1 MLVLQLENVGKTYA
15 GKDALSAIDL
25 SIESGEFIGLIGA
38 NGAGKSTLLK
48 IISGLISNF
57 TGNLVWKGKKI
68 TNDEQRLSLLKDTK
82 ALIETPQFYPN
93 LSGIDNLIYFTQLDG
108 AYSNEK
114 VVNALQFV
122 GLFEAKDKPFKQYS
136 LGMKQKLGLA
146 RIFSTDCSFII
157 LDEPF
162 HGLDPKSKEE
172 IKQILIKLYQKGK
185 TLLVSSHLLEDLSE
199 LSNRVIYLENGKLKK
214 NITWKNDREFIYEIN
229 VQVGDK
235 GIQTIQTLKKQ
246 YQLTYR
252 NDQLIIKIEREKLPI
267 FLKQL
272 MDENITFYE
281 VVDITKTLQRYFED
295 RKDVV

>member
-1 MLVLQLENVGKTYA
+1 M
-15 GKDALSAIDL
+15 
-25 SIESGEFIGLIGA
+25 
-38 NGAGKSTLLK
+38 
-48 IISGLISNF
+48 
-57 TGNLVWKGKKI
+57 
-68 TNDEQRLSLLKDTK
+68 LKDTK

-235 GIQTIQTLKKQ
+235 GITIQTLKKQ